1 MKVSPAPNTFEA
13 EPVLVSMTAQ
23 GVWKFN
29 CPFGGVLTKKDG
41 TVIEKFW
48 RLFPPGT

>member
-1 MKVSPAPNTFEA
+1 MS
-13 EPVLVSMTAQ
+13 AQ